1 MVSSRIISR
10 RDDAQPQRRSLCS
23 LTVLAPHAAELGLF
37 LNIDRLCAQNT
48 PIFPGLHSMLMLWS
62 AYLSQR
68 HLDVSEQNSESA
80 LLSHAQHQI
89 SNALSVDSSTQDPQ
103 VFLHIIQTEV
113 LISCH
118 LQRAGEPLGAR
129 YHASAALSLAVG
141 LRLHIKSGEAPSA
154 HLFDFV
160 GYSYPQLPPP
170 LDGIEE
176 KERVD
181 AFWTVYSLD
190 RCLGD
195 IYNGPPG
202 MNHAIMITAPWP
214 SSDWSNEGQ
223 SNFMTPS
230 TNVTNINT
238 VLQFLTGQDRD
249 LSNDSPLGLQAKAS
263 VLFSEAASIAASYAA
278 DPTVGQSPAF
288 RSRFATLGNLIQWFS
303 ASLPPPSSIIIAPG
317 IIQPSNARQVLLT
330 INLTALAQITLHRT
344 FAPTH
349 APSNKRCIEGALH
362 AVRALDGVSDPGPVS
377 PICVMIWT
385 ALCRVLHDELVR
397 LRSQASSSSTAD
409 TSYASSLHATSPQ
422 AANREEEAEISLAI
436 SKIFSIM
443 SKMTCPVKTFA
454 VKFKAMIPTLDSIN

>member
-214 SSDWSNEGQ
+214 SSDWSNEVTHPSLSRRSDRFLTNGYQGQ

-278 DPTVGQSPAF
+278 GMFLSP
-288 RSRFATLGNLIQWFS
+288 
-303 ASLPPPSSIIIAPG
+303 
-317 IIQPSNARQVLLT
+317 
-330 INLTALAQITLHRT
+330 LAGPKNGTDQRM
-344 FAPTH
+344 
-349 APSNKRCIEGALH
+349 
-362 AVRALDGVSDPGPVS
+362 AV
-377 PICVMIWT
+377 
-385 ALCRVLHDELVR
+385 
-397 LRSQASSSSTAD
+397 
-409 TSYASSLHATSPQ
+409 
-422 AANREEEAEISLAI
+422 
-436 SKIFSIM
+436 
-443 SKMTCPVKTFA
+443 
-454 VKFKAMIPTLDSIN
+454 